1 ALKKLYQQYGKQI
14 SFYTLYID
22 TPEKDEAQGR
32 ALDLISWPKIGLP
45 ANDPIW
51 EKLGIVKYPQY
62 LLVDQSFT
70 LVASPALEPTPN
82 NAYETVEKS
91 FYQLLKP

>member
-1 ALKKLYQQYGKQI
+1 MDEGVERSLRQI
-14 SFYTLYID
+14 T
-22 TPEKDEAQGR
+22 
-32 ALDLISWPKIGLP
+32 WPKIGLS
-45 ANDPIW
+45 ASDPMW
-51 EKLGIVKYPQY
+51 ETLGIVKFPQY

-91 FYQLLKP
+91 FYQLLRP